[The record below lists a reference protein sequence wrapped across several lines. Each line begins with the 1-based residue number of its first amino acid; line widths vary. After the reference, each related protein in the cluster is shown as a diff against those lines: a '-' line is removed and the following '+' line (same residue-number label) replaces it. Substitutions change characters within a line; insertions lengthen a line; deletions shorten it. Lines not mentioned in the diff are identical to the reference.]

1 MRNALISWFE
11 ENGRDLPWRRTRD
24 PYRVLVSEVM
34 LQQIQV
40 KRAVPFYER
49 FLERF
54 PTVEALANAP
64 ISDAIKVWGDL
75 GRYRRVVNLHRTA
88 RTIVNEHG
96 GKVPSD
102 PAVLARLPGIGPYT
116 AGAVAC
122 FAFEKG
128 VPLVDTNIRRVLH
141 RVFVGPDVP
150 EPAAKESEILALA
163 EKLVPPAGNAAWTWN
178 QAVMELGAL
187 TCTARKPRC
196 EACPLSGRCRA
207 RARISGALAALPR
220 PPKAETA
227 YRYEDSNRYLRGRVL
242 ARLREAPAAG
252 VSLRELGAA
261 LREGFGEGDLDR
273 IRTVVESLE
282 KDGLAA
288 VYGQQPHD
296 NRAEAVAE
304 TRPAYGT
311 EREVQREEPA
321 RLPDGETRVR
331 LP

>member
-1 MRNALISWFE
+1 MISWFE

-40 KRAVPFYER
+40 VRAIPFYER

-64 ISDAIKVWGDL
+64 ISDAIRVWGDL

-88 RTIVNEHG
+88 RTIVDEHG
-96 GKVPSD
+96 GEVPSD
-102 PAVLARLPGIGPYT
+102 PAVLSKLPGIGPYT

-122 FAFEKG
+122 FAYERG
-128 VPLVDTNIRRVLH
+128 VPFVDTNIRRVLH

-150 EPAAKESEILALA
+150 EPAAKEPALLAIA
-163 EKLVPPAGNAAWTWN
+163 EKLVPPEGNAAWTWN

-207 RARISGALAALPR
+207 RARIAGALAAAPR
-220 PPKAETA
+220 APKMETA
-227 YRYEDSNRYLRGRVL
+227 YRYEDSNRFWRGRAL

-252 VSLRELGAA
+252 VTLRELGVA
-261 LREGFGEGDLDR
+261 LREESGEGDMAW

-288 VYGQQPHD
+288 VYEQRSYD

-311 EREVQREEPA
+311 EREVRREEPA